1 LLAEE
6 HNKGNHMLT
15 AAAVEDLKGQLTGAL
30 LVPTDSEYDAARRV
44 WNGMIDKRPA
54 LIARCAGSQDVVACV
69 NFARDHNVLI
79 SVRGGGHNFAGKAVC
94 DGGLMI
100 DLSPM
105 KAIEIDSNRRIARAE
120 TGLKLGEFDRAT
132 QMHGLA
138 TPLGIAS
145 TTGIGGLTLGGG
157 YGWLVG
163 RYGLSC
169 DNVNSVEIVT
179 ADGKI
184 LECSAQQNADLF
196 WGLRG
201 AGANLGIATRIEYR
215 LHPLTTVYGGPLFHP
230 LSADVMRFYDEFS
243 RNIPDELTTLG
254 AATIGPDGK
263 PAFVT
268 AVCYCGSTSE
278 GEKLVKPLRSFATP
292 LVDMIQQRPYL
303 EMQSLFDADLPPGR
317 RYYNKTHSLRRFDD
331 GTIETVL
338 RFTATMSPYPSM
350 IGFQQLH
357 GAASRFASNATAYPH
372 RYPHHVVWISPVQ
385 DDPSKDNAMVHWT
398 RECWQALS
406 PYVDQAV
413 YVNALD
419 DGAEEGDL
427 RVRQAYGPNYDR
439 LKTLKRKYDPTNLFC
454 QNSNIKPD

>member
-1 LLAEE
+1 
-6 HNKGNHMLT
+6 MLT
-15 AAAVEDLKGQLTGAL
+15 AAAVGDLKRQLRGDL
-30 LVPTDSEYDAARRV
+30 LASTDPEYDGARKV

-54 LIARCAGSQDVVACV
+54 LIARCAGSQDVAACV
-69 NFARDHNVLI
+69 NFARDHDVLI

-105 KAIEIDSNRRIARAE
+105 KGIEVDPVRRIARAE

-132 QMHGLA
+132 QKYGLA
-138 TPLGIAS
+138 TPLGVAT

-163 RYGLSC
+163 KYGLSC
-169 DNVNSVEIVT
+169 DNVTWIEIVT
-179 ADGKI
+179 AGGKI
-184 LECSAQQNADLF
+184 LECSAEQNADLF

-215 LHPLTTVYGGPLFHP
+215 LHPVTTIYGGPLFHP
-230 LSADVMRFYDEFS
+230 LSAEVMRFYDEFS
-243 RNIPDELTTLG
+243 SNAPDELTTLG
-254 AATIGPDGK
+254 AATKGPDGK

-268 AVCYCGSTSE
+268 AVCYCGSPAE
-278 GEKLVKPLRSFATP
+278 GEKLIKPLRSFAPP

-317 RYYNKTHSLRRFDD
+317 RYYNKTHSLRQFND
-331 GTIETVL
+331 GAIDTVL
-338 RFTATMSPYPSM
+338 RFTETMSPYPSM

-357 GAASRFASNATAYPH
+357 GAASRYAANSTAYPH
-372 RYPHHVVWISPVQ
+372 RYPHHVVWISPVE
-385 DDPSKDNAMVHWT
+385 DDPSKDAAMVRWT
-398 RECWQALS
+398 RDCWEALN

-419 DGAEEGDL
+419 DGAEEGEL
-427 RVRQAYGPNYDR
+427 RVRQAYGTNYDR
-439 LKTLKRKYDPTNLFC
+439 LKTLKRQHDPTNLFR
-454 QNSNIKPD
+454 QNSNINPD

>member
-1 LLAEE
+1 
-6 HNKGNHMLT
+6 MLT
-15 AAAVEDLKGQLTGAL
+15 AAAIGDLKQSLRGAL
-30 LVPTDSEYDAARRV
+30 LKPTDAGYDGARKV

-54 LIARCAGSQDVVACV
+54 LIARCAETTDVKACV
-69 NFARDHNVLI
+69 DFAREYDVFI

-100 DLSPM
+100 DLSLM
-105 KAIEIDSNRRIARAE
+105 KGIKVDPTRRIARAQ
-120 TGLKLGEFDRAT
+120 TGLKLGELDRAT
-132 QMHGLA
+132 QEYGLA
-138 TPLGIAS
+138 TPLGVAT

-163 RYGLSC
+163 KYGLAC
-169 DNVNSVEIVT
+169 DNVSWIETVT

-184 LECSAQQNADLF
+184 LECSAEQNADLF

-201 AGANLGIATRIEYR
+201 AGANLGVATQIEYR
-215 LHPLTTVYGGPLFHP
+215 LHPVTTIYGGPLFHP
-230 LSADVMRFYDEFS
+230 LSAEAMRFYDEFS
-243 RNIPDELTTLG
+243 SNVPDELTTLG
-254 AATIGPDGK
+254 GATIGPDGK

-268 AVCYCGSTSE
+268 AVCYCGSPEE
-278 GEKLVKPLRSFATP
+278 GERLIKPLRSFAPP

-317 RYYNKTHSLRRFDD
+317 RYYNKTHSLRQFND
-331 GTIETVL
+331 GAIDTVL

-357 GAASRFASNATAYPH
+357 GAASRVAANATAFPH
-372 RYPHHVVWISPVQ
+372 RDPHHVVWISPVQ
-385 DDPSKDNAMVHWT
+385 DDPANDDAMVRWT
-398 RECWQALS
+398 RECWEAMS
-406 PYVDQAV
+406 PYVDQGV

-419 DGAEEGDL
+419 DAAEEGEL
-427 RVRQAYGPNYDR
+427 RVRQAYGTNYER
-439 LKTLKRKYDPTNLFC
+439 LKTLKKKYDPTNLFR

>member
-1 LLAEE
+1 
-6 HNKGNHMLT
+6 MLT
-15 AAAVEDLKGQLTGAL
+15 AAAVGDLKRQLTGAL
-30 LVPTDSEYDAARRV
+30 LVPADSEYDAARRV

-69 NFARDHNVLI
+69 NFARNHDVLM

-105 KAIEIDSNRRIARAE
+105 KGIEVDPTRRIARAE

-132 QMHGLA
+132 QIHGLV
-138 TPLGIAS
+138 TPLGIAT

-163 RYGLSC
+163 KYGLSC
-169 DNVNSVEIVT
+169 DNVISVELVT
-179 ADGKI
+179 ADGGI
-184 LECSAQQNADLF
+184 LECSSQQNADLF

-201 AGANLGIATRIEYR
+201 AGANLGIATKIEYR

-230 LSADVMRFYDEFS
+230 LSAEVMHFYDEFS
-243 RNIPDELTTLG
+243 RDIPDELTTLG

-268 AVCYCGSTSE
+268 AVCYCGSSAE

-292 LVDMIQQRPYL
+292 LVDMVQQRPYL

-317 RYYNKTHSLRRFDD
+317 RYYNKTHSLRQIND
-331 GTIETVL
+331 GAIETVL

-357 GAASRFASNATAYPH
+357 GAASRMASNASAYPH

-385 DDPSKDNAMVHWT
+385 DDPNKDDAMVHWT
-398 RECWQALS
+398 RDCWQALS

-419 DGAEEGDL
+419 DGAEEGEF
-427 RVRQAYGPNYDR
+427 RVRQAYGANYDR
-439 LKTLKRKYDPTNLFC
+439 LKILKRKYDPTNLFC
-454 QNSNIKPD
+454 QNSNISPD

>member
-1 LLAEE
+1 
-6 HNKGNHMLT
+6 MLT
-15 AAAVEDLKGQLTGAL
+15 AAAIGDLKQRLDGAL
-30 LVPTDSEYDAARRV
+30 LAPADADYDTARKV

-54 LIARCAGSQDVVACV
+54 LIARCTGTADVVACV
-69 NFARDHNVLI
+69 NFARDHDVPI

-105 KAIEIDSNRRIARAE
+105 KGINVDPTRRNARAQ

-132 QMHGLA
+132 QKFGLA
-138 TPLGIAS
+138 TPLGVAT

-157 YGWLVG
+157 YGWLAG
-163 RYGLSC
+163 KYGLAC
-169 DNVNSVEIVT
+169 DNVTWIEIVT

-184 LECSAQQNADLF
+184 LECSAEQNADLF

-201 AGANLGIATRIEYR
+201 AGANLGVATQIEYR
-215 LHPLTTVYGGPLFHP
+215 LHPVNTVYGGPLFHP
-230 LSADVMRFYDEFS
+230 LSAEAMRFYDEFS
-243 RNIPDELTTLG
+243 NNVPDELTTLG
-254 AATIGPDGK
+254 AATTGPGGK

-268 AVCYCGSTSE
+268 TVCYCGSPEE
-278 GEKLVKPLRSFATP
+278 GENLIKPLRSFAP
-292 LVDMIQQRPYL
+292 PMVDMIQQRPYL

-317 RYYNKTHSLRRFDD
+317 RYYNKTHSLRRFND
-331 GTIETVL
+331 GAINTVL

-357 GAASRFASNATAYPH
+357 GAASRVAANATAFPH
-372 RYPHHVVWISPVQ
+372 RDPHHVVWISPVQ
-385 DDPSKDNAMVHWT
+385 DDPAHDDAMVGWT
-398 RECWQALS
+398 RDCWQAMK

-419 DGAEEGDL
+419 DAAEEGEL
-427 RVRQAYGPNYDR
+427 RVRQAYGTNYER
-439 LKTLKRKYDPTNLFC
+439 LKTIKQKYDPTNLFR

>member
-1 LLAEE
+1 
-6 HNKGNHMLT
+6 MLK
-15 AAAVEDLKGQLTGAL
+15 AAAVGDLKGQLSGAL
-30 LVPTDSEYDAARRV
+30 LVPTDPEYDAARRV

-54 LIARCAGSQDVVACV
+54 LIARCTGSQDVVACV

-94 DGGLMI
+94 DDGLMI

-105 KAIEIDSNRRIARAE
+105 KGIQVDPIRQIARAE

-132 QMHGLA
+132 QVHGLA
-138 TPLGIAS
+138 TPLGIAT

-163 RYGLSC
+163 KYGLSC

-179 ADGKI
+179 AGGKI
-184 LECSAQQNADLF
+184 LECSSQQNADLF

-201 AGANLGIATRIEYR
+201 AGANLGIATTIEYR

-230 LSADVMRFYDEFS
+230 LSTEVMRFYDEFS

-268 AVCYCGSTSE
+268 AVCYCGSPTE

-292 LVDMIQQRPYL
+292 LIDMIQQRPYL

-317 RYYNKTHSLRRFDD
+317 RYYNKTHSLRQFND

-357 GAASRFASNATAYPH
+357 GAASRFASNASAYPH

-385 DDPSKDNAMVHWT
+385 DDSSKDDAMVRWT
-398 RECWQALS
+398 RDCWQALS

-419 DGAEEGDL
+419 DGAEEGEL

-454 QNSNIKPD
+454 QNSNIRPD

>member
-1 LLAEE
+1 
-6 HNKGNHMLT
+6 MLT
-15 AAAVEDLKGQLTGAL
+15 AEAVGDLKSQLAGAL
-30 LVPTDSEYDAARRV
+30 LMPTDSEYDVARRV

-54 LIARCAGSQDVVACV
+54 LIARCTGSQDVVACI
-69 NFARDHNVLI
+69 NFARDRNVLI
-79 SVRGGGHNFAGKAVC
+79 SVRGGGHNFAGKAAC

-105 KAIEIDSNRRIARAE
+105 KGIEVDPTRRTARAE

-132 QMHGLA
+132 QIHGLV
-138 TPLGIAS
+138 TPLGIAT

-215 LHPLTTVYGGPLFHP
+215 LHPLTTVYGGPLFHR
-230 LSADVMRFYDEFS
+230 LSAEVMRFYDEFS
-243 RNIPDELTTLG
+243 RNIPDDLTTLG

-268 AVCYCGSTSE
+268 AVCYCGSPRE
-278 GEKLVKPLRSFATP
+278 GEKLVKPLRNFATP

-317 RYYNKTHSLRRFDD
+317 RYYNKTHSVREFNE

-338 RFTATMSPYPSM
+338 RCTATMSPYPSM

-372 RYPHHVVWISPVQ
+372 RFPHHVVWISPVQ
-385 DDPSKDNAMVHWT
+385 DDPSKDDAMVHWT
-398 RECWQALS
+398 RDCWQALS
-406 PYVDQAV
+406 PYVDQTV

-419 DGAEEGDL
+419 DGAEEGEL

-439 LKTLKRKYDPTNLFC
+439 LKTLKRKYDPTNLFR